1 MRKFFRKMK
10 NQKYSQIS
18 WYIIWT
24 VVISYLILQILSHL
38 GLIGSAIGTS
48 LSWMNILFKP
58 LILGFALAYLLYPL
72 DNFFQKQFQK
82 IPFFREKGTRSR
94 PAAVALAGIIIVF
107 GIVLVIFLI
116 VSAVTKDL
124 SVARESNFA
133 TVITGISNS
142 VNNLYQ
148 NLTSF
153 LDNLNV
159 SSKDMEQYLK
169 PLKTTILGI
178 AGSITDQVSGIV
190 TRLPS
195 TLSSLLF
202 AIIFAIYFQ
211 LDGEGLKRYW
221 GNAFKAMLPK
231 KSWSHIRRFIRNAD
245 QVFSGYIRGQLI
257 DAIFMAVVVSIS
269 LSLVGLPYSVLIG
282 ILTGIG
288 NLIPYVGPFVAYV
301 SVILVNILN
310 WNPEKLV
317 VSLIV
322 VFIIQT
328 IDGNIINPKFLSN
341 AIQIHPLLVIASLII
356 GGKIGGFVGMILA
369 VPCGALVKLYFEKM
383 IHYLHDKRQ
392 IEGPNPSIPA
402 GPPASSVPPEEK
414 DC

>member
-1 MRKFFRKMK
+1 MK

-24 VVISYLILQILSHL
+24 VVISYVILQILSHL

-159 SSKDMEQYLK
+159 SSK
-169 PLKTTILGI
+169 TWS
-178 AGSITDQVSGIV
+178 SI
-190 TRLPS
+190 
-195 TLSSLLF
+195 
-202 AIIFAIYFQ
+202 
-211 LDGEGLKRYW
+211 
-221 GNAFKAMLPK
+221 
-231 KSWSHIRRFIRNAD
+231 
-245 QVFSGYIRGQLI
+245 
-257 DAIFMAVVVSIS
+257 
-269 LSLVGLPYSVLIG
+269 
-282 ILTGIG
+282 
-288 NLIPYVGPFVAYV
+288 
-301 SVILVNILN
+301 
-310 WNPEKLV
+310 
-317 VSLIV
+317 
-322 VFIIQT
+322 
-328 IDGNIINPKFLSN
+328 
-341 AIQIHPLLVIASLII
+341 
-356 GGKIGGFVGMILA
+356 
-369 VPCGALVKLYFEKM
+369 
-383 IHYLHDKRQ
+383 
-392 IEGPNPSIPA
+392 
-402 GPPASSVPPEEK
+402 
-414 DC
+414 